1 VDMNKKIITLVKKI
15 LELEEIN
22 NGNNKLKKELKKELK
37 EILKNYR

>member
-1 VDMNKKIITLVKKI
+1 MNKKIITLVKNI

-22 NGNNKLKKELKKELK
+22 NENNKLKKELKKELK

>member
-1 VDMNKKIITLVKKI
+1 MNKKIITLVKKI

-22 NGNNKLKKELKKELK
+22 NENNKLKKELKKELK

>member
-1 VDMNKKIITLVKKI
+1 MNKKIITLVIKI

-22 NGNNKLKKELKKELK
+22 NENNKLKKELKKELK

>member
-1 VDMNKKIITLVKKI
+1 MNKKIITLVIKI

>member
-1 VDMNKKIITLVKKI
+1 MNKKIITLVKKI